1 MASSKATDKAAD
13 IAARNTAGTAAR
25 NPAGTAAR
33 NAAGAGSRD
42 TAGNAAGTAGG
53 GAGGRASHAAAGAHA
68 GLDSTGT
75 ILAAIRAGELVV
87 ILDDE
92 DRENEG
98 DLVMAASKVRSEDI
112 NFMAQYGR
120 GLICLT
126 LTRAR
131 CEQLRLPL
139 MVSQTDERKTTN
151 FTVSIEAAEGV
162 TTGISAHDRA
172 RTIRAAVAPDARPED
187 LRQPGHIFPL
197 MAQPGGVLTRAG
209 HTEAGCDLARLAGL
223 EPAAV
228 IVEILN
234 RDGTMARRDDLIAFA
249 REHDLRIGTIA
260 DLIEYRLAHEESVEP
275 IADLPIQTRHGEF
288 RMICFE
294 DHVNRTVHLALVR
307 GMIDATIPTLVRVH
321 RQDTLGDVLGIQD
334 SKLGWPLDD
343 AMRRIAEAGAGVVVI
358 LRHAE
363 SARDF
368 IRAVRELGQPA
379 GPPRIE
385 PGRSMDLRTFG
396 TGAQVLRALGVRQM
410 RVLGAPRLLHALSG
424 FGLEVVE
431 YVDLERSRSRD

>member
-1 MASSKATDKAAD
+1 MASSKATDNSR
-13 IAARNTAGTAAR
+13 ARWAGFD
-25 NPAGTAAR
+25 
-33 NAAGAGSRD
+33 D
-42 TAGNAAGTAGG
+42 TE
-53 GAGGRASHAAAGAHA
+53 S
-68 GLDSTGT
+68 
-75 ILAAIRAGELVV
+75 ILAAMRIGEMVV

-98 DLVMAASKVRSEDI
+98 DLIMAATKVKSDDI
-112 NFMAQYGR
+112 NFMAQFGR

-139 MVSQTDERKTTN
+139 MVTQTDERKTTN

-172 RTIRAAVAPDARPED
+172 RTVRAAVAPDAQPED

-234 RDGTMARRDDLIAFA
+234 RDGTMARRDDLVRFA
-249 REHDLRIGTIA
+249 REHELKIGTIA

-275 IADLPIQTRHGEF
+275 ISDFEVETRHGPF

-294 DHVNRTVHLALVR
+294 DHVNRSVHIALVR
-307 GMIDATIPTLVRVH
+307 GEIDPAKPTLVRVH
-321 RQDTLGDVLGIQD
+321 RQDTLGDVIGIVD

-343 AMRRIAEAGAGVVVI
+343 ALRRIADAGSGVAVV
-358 LRHAE
+358 LRHPE
-363 SARDF
+363 SAREF
-368 IRAVRELGQPA
+368 VRALRQLNSPPE
-379 GPPRIE
+379 PPRIE

-396 TGAQVLRALGVRQM
+396 TGAQVLRALGIRKM
-410 RVLGAPRLLHALSG
+410 RVLGAPKLMHGLSG

-431 YVDLERSRSRD
+431 YVEMERDETGY